1 MTLFG
6 WLRKING
13 TLARSGNPERSN
25 TSAQRR
31 AAARPCLEQLEDRV
45 TPTTFDTIT
54 NAAISIAPNM
64 TTKTAT
70 ETVTA
75 TVTQSG
81 ITPVTPVTSG
91 SVTFNL
97 NGQTGTGT
105 LNSSGQATFTTT
117 LPLYAVATNQ
127 TLAAV
132 YTGASSDS
140 DTFNSS
146 IFLSP
151 VYLNTLNGL
160 FSSNIT
166 FTGPALNQTSL
177 PITDLGTYKGESND
191 VTVAFIAIDF
201 SYVDP
206 GTIQDFTLLG
216 FTLAGSLAP
225 KLGALFTNLATSEG
239 IPQL

>member
-1 MTLFG
+1 MTLFS

-13 TLARSGNPERSN
+13 TLASNGNPSRRG
-25 TSAQRR
+25 TSAQRG
-31 AAARPCLEQLEDRV
+31 AAPRPCLEQLEDRV

-54 NAAISIAPNM
+54 NAAISITPNM
-64 TTKTAT
+64 ATKTAT

-91 SVTFNL
+91 SVAFNL

-105 LNSSGQATFTTT
+105 LNSSGQATFTAT

-132 YTGASSDS
+132 YTGATTAT

-146 IFLSP
+146 IFLTP

-166 FTGPALNQTSL
+166 FTGPALNQTTL

-191 VTVAFIAIDF
+191 VTVVFLPIDF
-201 SYVDP
+201 TYVDP

-225 KLGALFTNLATSEG
+225 KLGSLFSSLAASEG